1 MVFAEYFQMVI
12 EKMRAEDIDE
22 ILAIERDIFPSPWT
36 RKMLLEKVDNEDS
49 HFIVAREKEKLIGY
63 GGFFMIGKVARLE
76 NLAVHPDF
84 RRCGVGAKLLRE
96 LLATVKANGGDE
108 ITLEVRQGNQ
118 EAQSLYK
125 KFGFRALGK
134 RPEFYGDTGED
145 ALVMSLKIKHRLK
158 VPGL

>member
-1 MVFAEYFQMVI
+1 MRPNTPIPHLGSQMVI
-12 EKMRAEDIDE
+12 EKMMEKDIDE
-22 ILAIERDIFPSPWT
+22 ILAIERDIFPSTWT
-36 RKMLLEKVDNEDS
+36 KGMFLKKLDNEDS
-49 HFIVAREKEKLIGY
+49 YFIVAREKEKLIGY

-84 RRCGVGAKLLRE
+84 RRCSVATKLLKE

-125 KFGFRALGK
+125 KFGFTISGK
-134 RPEFYGDTGED
+134 CPEFYGDNRED
-145 ALVMSLKIKHRLK
+145 AFVMSR
-158 VPGL
+158 GME